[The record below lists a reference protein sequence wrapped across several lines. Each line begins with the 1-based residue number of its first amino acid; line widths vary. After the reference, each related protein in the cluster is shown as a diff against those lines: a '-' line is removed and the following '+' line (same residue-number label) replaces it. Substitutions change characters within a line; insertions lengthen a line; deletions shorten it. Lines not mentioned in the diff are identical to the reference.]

1 MPQARVRRGVG
12 RRGRPAI
19 ACGVSKFGPRGREL
33 ADLQASRIYAPHKSY
48 DGLVAQL
55 FRGPAQKVLDKGL
68 ADGLR
73 YLKTEVEE
81 RTTLS
86 TANEIGL

>member
-1 MPQARVRRGVG
+1 
-12 RRGRPAI
+12 
-19 ACGVSKFGPRGREL
+19 
-33 ADLQASRIYAPHKSY
+33 
-48 DGLVAQL
+48 
-55 FRGPAQKVLDKGL
+55 VLDKGL